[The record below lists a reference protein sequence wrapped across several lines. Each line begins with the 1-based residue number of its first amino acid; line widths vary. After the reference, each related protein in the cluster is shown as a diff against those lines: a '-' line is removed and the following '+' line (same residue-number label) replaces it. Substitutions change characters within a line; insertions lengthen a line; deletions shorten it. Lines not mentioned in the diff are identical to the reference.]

1 MPNRFSRSLAICIFM
16 LAIMSVHA
24 MAQVDTPRV
33 ELGVHFTYARLRVIA
48 QNDTGVGG
56 RLTFNIN
63 EAMAVEGE
71 YNYFPGP
78 IFGAASNSRRQGLF
92 GVKYGIRS
100 ESAGL
105 FFKVRPGFVK
115 FEGNPAIACPAITP
129 GTFRC
134 NLAAGPTRFAFDVG
148 GVFELYP
155 LKRTVVRFDVGD
167 TMISYPA
174 SFEIP
179 ESFTAHNLQFK
190 VGVGLRF

>member
-1 MPNRFSRSLAICIFM
+1 MPNRFSRSLAICMFL
-16 LAIMSVHA
+16 LAIMSVHV
-24 MAQVDTPRV
+24 MAQVDTPKV

-78 IFGAASNSRRQGLF
+78 IFGGASNSRRQGLF

-100 ESAGL
+100 ESAGI

-115 FEGNPAIACPAITP
+115 FEGNPALTCLV
-129 GTFRC
+129 GTFAC
-134 NLAAGPTRFAFDVG
+134 NLAAGQTRFAFDIG

-155 LKRTVVRFDVGD
+155 IKRTVVRFDVGD
-167 TMISYPA
+167 TMISYPP
-174 SFEIP
+174 SLEIP